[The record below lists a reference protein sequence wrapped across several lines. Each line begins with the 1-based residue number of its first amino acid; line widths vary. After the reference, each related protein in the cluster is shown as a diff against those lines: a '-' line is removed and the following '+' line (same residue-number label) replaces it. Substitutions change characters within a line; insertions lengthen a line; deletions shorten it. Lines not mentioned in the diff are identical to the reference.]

1 MTEYK
6 ITYHDAS
13 PRPEGTRAPELHD
26 YMHVD
31 RLGMRVT
38 ALVTSG
44 YVVTRI
50 EKVEV
55 PC

>member
-1 MTEYK
+1 MSHDEYK

-13 PRPEGTRAPELHD
+13 RPEGYQPELHD

-31 RLGMRVT
+31 RLGPRVT

-50 EKVEV
+50 EKVEA
-55 PC
+55 P